1 MDKPSIQQGLLK
13 LSFCAVLSAFLVE
26 IADAGDSL
34 LSWRSFPHR
43 PACRLRGLLAEL
55 LVAFAVA
62 GLCGWYGCCGH
73 FEKALGETWFAC
85 HRWQTPEILCFRG
98 ALCTVLHADC
108 IECAQ
113 VSVLTLLTLTPLS
126 APQAKLARGAGS
138 PSENPS
144 EPSPKTVL

>member
-34 LSWRSFPHR
+34 LLWRSFPHR

-62 GLCGWYGCCGH
+62 GLCGWYGCCGR
-73 FEKALGETWFAC
+73 FEKALGETWFSLSQMADAGDSLLSW
-85 HRWQTPEILCFRG
+85 RSL
-98 ALCTVLHADC
+98 DC
-108 IECAQ
+108 IVCAQ
-113 VSVLTLLTLTPLS
+113 VSVLTRLTLTPLS